1 MRRTLLML
9 LLVFVVA
16 TSATGVSA
24 STDCERW
31 IAAYKAELAHTK
43 AVKRM
48 QAAKMR
54 ARHYAKRKLAK
65 YVAKPKP
72 AGPKLIRT
80 HVTRPHYTP
89 EQIEAR
95 FRELCGDLPQE
106 ALPAGKS
113 LPGKVSPED
122 YQPPPSGPVELAS
135 TDGLGP
141 LETNPLPPYLGGGGG
156 SPGGGGPPMG
166 GAPVFGGGGGGGGIP
181 PKSTPPSPPSG
192 PPIDGPPP
200 GTVVPEPD
208 SVVLMITGLVGAVGV
223 ARRRMRV

>member
-31 IAAYKAELAHTK
+31 VAAYKAELAHTK

-54 ARHYAKRKLAK
+54 MRHYAKRKLAK
-65 YVAKPKP
+65 YVVKPKP

-80 HVTRPHYTP
+80 HAIRPHYTP
-89 EQIEAR
+89 EQIAAR

-106 ALPAGKS
+106 ALPGGQS
-113 LPGKVSPED
+113 MPGKASPED
-122 YQPPPSGPVELAS
+122 YEPPPSSGPVELAS
-135 TDGLGP
+135 IDGPGP
-141 LETNPLPPYLGGGGG
+141 LETNPLPPYFGGGG

-181 PKSTPPSPPSG
+181 PKTTPPTPPTT
-192 PPIDGPPP
+192 PPIDTPPV
-200 GTVVPEPD
+200 TVVAEPE
-208 SVVLMITGLVGAVGV
+208 SLVLVVTGLVGAVGV
-223 ARRRMRV
+223 VRRRLTV

>member
-1 MRRTLLML
+1 MRRTILML

-31 IAAYKAELAHTK
+31 IAAYKSELAHTK

-54 ARHYAKRKLAK
+54 MRHYAKRKLAK
-65 YVAKPKP
+65 YVVKPKP

-106 ALPAGKS
+106 ALPAGKA
-113 LPGKVSPED
+113 LPGKMSPED
-122 YQPPPSGPVELAS
+122 YQPSPSGPVELAS

-141 LETNPLPPYLGGGGG
+141 LETNPLPPYLGGGG

-181 PKSTPPSPPSG
+181 PKTTPPSPPTG

-200 GTVVPEPD
+200 VTVVPEPD
-208 SVVLMITGLVGAVGV
+208 SVVLMVTGLVGAVGV
-223 ARRRMRV
+223 VRRRMRV